1 MQRRDFLKKS
11 SALIVSFSF
20 ASHIDT
26 ADASL
31 DSMNKNA
38 VSAWLQLD
46 DDGFIT
52 IYSGKV
58 DLGTGVKTALIQMTA
73 DELDV
78 PMSKIK
84 MIMGDTGTTV
94 DQGQTAGSLSIKDG
108 GVQIRKACATARNAL
123 IAKAANNWGVSPGD
137 IVTTGDGS
145 LLSKSKNTKIRYGE
159 IVKDDFQSLQV
170 SANPELKKYSD
181 YRYVGKSVPRVDIP
195 AKVTGEFT
203 YVHDIKI
210 PGMLHA
216 RVIFPKNIG
225 SRLISV
231 DESSVNSMPGFVKI
245 VRKDDYLAIVAK
257 TEWAAIQ
264 IAKSLKVQWS
274 DWSGLPSEQNM
285 YAVWRGLEVL
295 KVEERQKRGDVTA
308 ALKNSAKRISAS
320 YQFPIHSHASMGPSC
335 AVANFRD
342 GKCEIWSP
350 SQATHSLQT
359 EIASVL
365 GIHKANVRLYY
376 VDGSGCYGR
385 NGHEDCSADAA
396 LISMLAGAPVR
407 VQWMREDELG
417 WDPKSPPTIVDLEGG
432 LDKDGNVIA
441 WNTNF
446 IISAQNGTL
455 AEYPLLSA
463 VHSGLKRTGVYTGNI
478 VNNSDVE
485 YVFPNAYT
493 KVSRVNNVFLR
504 TSHLRTPGRMQ
515 NNFANECFMDELAAA
530 ANKDPIQ
537 FRLTYL
543 KDPRSIDVIQ
553 AVAKSANWD
562 TRPSPSKKA
571 SKGDIAKG
579 RGFAYVRYQNN
590 VTYVAMV
597 AEVEVNKKTGKVKV
611 SKIHCS
617 HDCGMIVNP
626 DGAKNQIEGGIIQ
639 TVSRTL
645 IENVRF
651 DHSKVTSI
659 DWAGYPIIKFP
670 EVPEI
675 KTILIDRP
683 DAPPWGAGEMSATVV
698 PAAISNAIFDAIG
711 IRMRTPPFNSQAVL
725 EALNAQSIS
734 IG

>member
-11 SALIVSFSF
+11 SALIVGFNFISYAGSSF
-20 ASHIDT
+20 ASPE
-26 ADASL
+26 
-31 DSMNKNA
+31 SMDKKDVN
-38 VSAWLQLD
+38 AWLQLD
-46 DDGFIT
+46 SDGFIT

-78 PMSKIK
+78 PMGKIK
-84 MIMGDTGTTV
+84 MVMGDTGTTI

-108 GVQIRKACATARNAL
+108 GVQIRAACATARNAL
-123 IAKAANNWGVSPGD
+123 INQAAQYWGVSPSD
-137 IVTTGDGS
+137 VSTTGDGS
-145 LLSKSKNTKIRYGE
+145 LVLKSKNLTITYNQLLKNN
-159 IVKDDFQSLQV
+159 FQSLEV
-170 SANPELKKYSD
+170 DAKPVLKKYSD

-203 YVHDIKI
+203 YVHDVKI

-225 SRLISV
+225 SKLISV
-231 DESSVNSMPGFVKI
+231 DVSSVSSIPGFVKL
-245 VRKDDYLAIVAK
+245 VRKDDYLAVVAK
-257 TEWAAIQ
+257 TEWGAVQAA
-264 IAKSLKVQWS
+264 KKLKVQWS
-274 DWSGLPSEQNM
+274 DWQGLPSEQNM

-295 KVEERQKRGDVTA
+295 KVEERQKRGDV
-308 ALKNSAKRISAS
+308 ALGLQGSVKQMKAS

-335 AVANFRD
+335 AVASFKD

-365 GIHKANVRLYY
+365 GVNKANVRLHY

-432 LDKDGNVIA
+432 LDKDGNVVA
-441 WNTNF
+441 WKSNF
-446 IISAQNGTL
+446 ILSAQNGTL
-455 AEYPLLSA
+455 EEYPLLSA

-530 ANKDPIQ
+530 AGKDPIQ
-537 FRLTYL
+537 FRLAYL
-543 KDPRSIDVIQ
+543 KDPRSIDVIK
-553 AVAKSANWD
+553 AVAKSANWEE
-562 TRPSPSKKA
+562 RSSPSKKV
-571 SKGDIAKG
+571 STGNIAKG

-590 VTYVAMV
+590 VTYVGMV
-597 AEVEVNKKTGKVKV
+597 AEVEVNKKTGHVKV
-611 SKIHCS
+611 SKIYCS

-626 DGAKNQIEGGIIQ
+626 DGAINQIEGGIHQ

-645 IENVRF
+645 IENVTF
-651 DHSKVTSI
+651 DNSKVTSV
-659 DWAGYPIIKFP
+659 DWGSYPIMKFP
-670 EVPEI
+670 EIPEI

-683 DAPPWGAGEMSATVV
+683 DAPPWGAGEMSATTV
-698 PAAISNAIFDAIG
+698 PAAISNAIFDAVG
-711 IRMRTPPFNSQAVL
+711 VRMRTVPFTDKSVL
-725 EALNAQSIS
+725 EELKKKSV
-734 IG
+734 